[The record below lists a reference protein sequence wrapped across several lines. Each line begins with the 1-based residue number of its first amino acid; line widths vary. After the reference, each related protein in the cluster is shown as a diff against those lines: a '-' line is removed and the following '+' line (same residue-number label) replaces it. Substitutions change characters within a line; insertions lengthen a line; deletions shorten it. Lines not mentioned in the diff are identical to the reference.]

1 MFAVGVNNGANPA
14 PLNNKIKN
22 WLAAYAGI
30 MLVATTVFGL
40 YSLYI
45 WLNINFTQVETMAY
59 MAVAA
64 FILSIFSISIIFGIL
79 YWKVQKLKKM
89 KTKMIRTFEDGIIL
103 AEQELGQPIVKNP
116 KSAVAIASAAGYLI
130 GERFL

>member
-1 MFAVGVNNGANPA
+1 MLAIGVRSGANPVS
-14 PLNNKIKN
+14 LNNKIKN
-22 WLAAYAGI
+22 WLAAYAGV
-30 MLVATTVFGL
+30 MLVATTFFGL

-45 WLNINFTQVETMAY
+45 WLNINYTQVETMAY

-64 FILSIFSISIIFGIL
+64 FAISVFSISIIFGIL

-89 KTKMIRTFEDGIIL
+89 KSKMVRTLEDGFIL
-103 AEQELGQPIVKNP
+103 AEQEFGEPVVKNP